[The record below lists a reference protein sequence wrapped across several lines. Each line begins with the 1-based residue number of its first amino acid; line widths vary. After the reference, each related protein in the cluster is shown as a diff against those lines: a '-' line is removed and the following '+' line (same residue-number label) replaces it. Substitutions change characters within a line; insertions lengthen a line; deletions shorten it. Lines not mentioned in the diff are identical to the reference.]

1 MKVLVYG
8 SSSKGNCSLV
18 TFDNGVS
25 AFFDAGI
32 SPSKI
37 KEKKTGKYV
46 FVTHTHA
53 DHAKYAKELAEKY
66 GCKIVL
72 SQGSKNRLGLPDDSC
87 IVMHT
92 YCDLTPAMC
101 LQLVKATT
109 KEPKTPYAVAV
120 KTQHDDLEPCAF
132 ALFSGNESFFYCMD
146 SGVIPNT
153 HRMLFDCIFV
163 EANHTP
169 NRLAESLK
177 DEETG
182 GIVSGRVNS
191 GFGHVGLMDVYEEYK
206 SILRYEPTILLG
218 HRSSRNFDEAEY
230 DAMPQ
235 DFLERSVLVESGK
248 EYNTRPF

>member
-1 MKVLVYG
+1 MKILVYG
-8 SSSKGNCSLV
+8 SSSRGNCSLV

-37 KEKKTGKYV
+37 KEKKTGKHV
-46 FVTHTHA
+46 FVTHAHA
-53 DHAKYAKELAEKY
+53 DHARYAKEFAERY

-72 SQGSKNRLGLPDDSC
+72 SQGTKDSLDLPDDSC
-87 IVMHT
+87 AIMPT
-92 YCDLTPAMC
+92 YHELAPHNALKL
-101 LQLVKATT
+101 LQLAQKQEKGT
-109 KEPKTPYAVAV
+109 YAIAL

-132 ALFSGNESFFYCMD
+132 AVFAGNESFLYCMD
-146 SGVIPNT
+146 TGVIPNT

-191 GFGHVGLMDVYEEYK
+191 GFGHVGLTDVYEEYK

-230 DAMPQ
+230 CAMPQ

>member
-1 MKVLVYG
+1 MKIKVYG

-53 DHAKYAKELAEKY
+53 DHAKYAKEFAEKY

-72 SQGSKNRLGLPDDSC
+72 SQGTRDSLDLPGDSC
-87 IVMHT
+87 IVMNT
-92 YCDLTPAMC
+92 YSDLTPEMC
-101 LQLVKATT
+101 LQLVKVTT
-109 KEPKTPYAVAV
+109 KEPKMPYAVAV

-132 ALFSGNESFFYCMD
+132 AVFSGNESLFYCMD
-146 SGVIPNT
+146 TGVIPNT

-191 GFGHVGLMDVYEEYK
+191 GFGHVGLSEAYEEYK
-206 SILRYEPTILLG
+206 SILKYEPTILLG
-218 HRSSRNFDEAEY
+218 HRSSRNFDKAEY

-235 DFLERSVLVESGK
+235 DFLERSILVESGK